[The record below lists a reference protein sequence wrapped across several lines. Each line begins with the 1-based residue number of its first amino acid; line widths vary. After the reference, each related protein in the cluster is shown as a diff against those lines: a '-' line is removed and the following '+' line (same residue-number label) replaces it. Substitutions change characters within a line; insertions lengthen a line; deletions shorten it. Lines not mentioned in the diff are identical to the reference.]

1 MPTTTLVTSLVTR
14 LAAALAVA
22 GFDLRSA
29 VVHHEDGGSF
39 GVFLTLADAEQVT
52 GALLTL
58 RTAASKTTAQVRWC
72 GERAPYTIVVGGRVQ
87 TATALP
93 AAAA

>member
-14 LAAALAVA
+14 LAATLAVA

-29 VVHHEDGGSF
+29 VVHEDGGSF